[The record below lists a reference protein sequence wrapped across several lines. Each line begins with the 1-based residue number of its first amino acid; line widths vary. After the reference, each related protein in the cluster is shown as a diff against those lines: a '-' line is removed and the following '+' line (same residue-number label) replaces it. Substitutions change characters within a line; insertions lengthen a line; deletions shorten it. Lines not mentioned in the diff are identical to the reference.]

1 MSNHIKVYILFFTLS
16 FVGIDVHAQSNF
28 EKLQNTTL
36 QYSPNKKQ
44 KQSKQ
49 KGKPQQDQIELNIN
63 DSLFKAF
70 DVDIDLTLGE
80 TSSDLSWGDPV
91 KNPRIRCNKASNLYG
106 PVRHYA
112 DGSIRWHR
120 GFDYYAPKGTPVC
133 SVGNG
138 VVSLIQNHPDYG
150 LCVLI
155 THKRPKA
162 TYYSFYAHL
171 SSVSVNNA
179 SRSIR
184 SYSPRSIVLS
194 HSLTAF
200 RSAFMIITSFLWYT
214 CCLSQNGFYFIF
226 CISQLFHTT
235 IWVFFVHILILR
247 AALFIN
253 YNFMR
258 LVGDS
263 GSRDFPLIK
272 PIAAGV

>member
-1 MSNHIKVYILFFTLS
+1 MSNHIKIYILFFTLS

-49 KGKPQQDQIELNIN
+49 KGKPQQDQIELSFN

-120 GFDYYAPKGTPVC
+120 GFDYYAPKGTPVY
-133 SVGNG
+133 SVGTG

-171 SSVSVNNA
+171 SSISVKYGEKVKKGSILGKSGVTGNA
-179 SRSIR
+179 YNLRGQEEHLHFEYRTSPKHGERKQLNPNAIVKTKF
-184 SYSPRSIVLS
+184 YSADPKNQWQSNVGVIKKGS
-194 HSLTAF
+194 
-200 RSAFMIITSFLWYT
+200 MD
-214 CCLSQNGFYFIF
+214 IF
-226 CISQLFHTT
+226 
-235 IWVFFVHILILR
+235 
-247 AALFIN
+247 
-253 YNFMR
+253 
-258 LVGDS
+258 
-263 GSRDFPLIK
+263 
-272 PIAAGV
+272 

>member
-1 MSNHIKVYILFFTLS
+1 MSNHIKIYILFFTLS
-16 FVGIDVHAQSNF
+16 FIGIDVHAQSNF

-49 KGKPQQDQIELNIN
+49 NGKPQQDQIELNIN
-63 DSLFKAF
+63 DSLFKVF

-120 GFDYYAPKGTPVC
+120 GFDYYAPKGTPVY
-133 SVGNG
+133 SVGTG

-171 SSVSVNNA
+171 SSISVKYGEKVKKGSILGKSGVTGNA
-179 SRSIR
+179 YNLRGQEEHLHFEYRTSPKHGERKQLNPNAIVKTKF
-184 SYSPRSIVLS
+184 YSADPKNQWQSNVGVIKKGS
-194 HSLTAF
+194 
-200 RSAFMIITSFLWYT
+200 MD
-214 CCLSQNGFYFIF
+214 IF
-226 CISQLFHTT
+226 
-235 IWVFFVHILILR
+235 
-247 AALFIN
+247 
-253 YNFMR
+253 
-258 LVGDS
+258 
-263 GSRDFPLIK
+263 
-272 PIAAGV
+272 

>member
-1 MSNHIKVYILFFTLS
+1 MSIHIKVYILFFTLS

-120 GFDYYAPKGTPVC
+120 GFDYYAPKGTPVY

-150 LCVLI
+150 MCVLI

-162 TYYSFYAHL
+162 IYYSFYAHL
-171 SSVSVNNA
+171 SSISVKYGESVKKGSVLGKSGVTGNA
-179 SRSIR
+179 YNLRGQEEHLHFEYRTRPKHGERKQSNPNAIVKTKF
-184 SYSPRSIVLS
+184 YSADPKNKWQSNVGVIKKGS
-194 HSLTAF
+194 
-200 RSAFMIITSFLWYT
+200 MD
-214 CCLSQNGFYFIF
+214 IF
-226 CISQLFHTT
+226 
-235 IWVFFVHILILR
+235 
-247 AALFIN
+247 
-253 YNFMR
+253 
-258 LVGDS
+258 
-263 GSRDFPLIK
+263 
-272 PIAAGV
+272 